1 MALAKLEGID
11 APALF
16 VGGLAAARQ
25 EAALRAER
33 ITHIVDLTASGID
46 YEGFRHKDI
55 RYLRIDLQD
64 QPRADLASHLPR
76 INEFVNMARKK
87 HAAPV
92 LLHCS
97 SGNGRSLAPACAY
110 LVEHCD
116 MTLKRALEVCA
127 AATTLSINVRSR

>member
-1 MALAKLEGID
+1 MQWFLHRRLPLFLSVRHGVANGMAGD
-11 APALF
+11 
-16 VGGLAAARQ
+16 
-25 EAALRAER
+25 RAENA
-33 ITHIVDLTASGID
+33 ASGID

-97 SGNGRSLAPACAY
+97 SGNGRSLAAACAY

>member
-1 MALAKLEGID
+1 MEALD
-11 APALF
+11 PAF
-16 VGGLAAARQ
+16 
-25 EAALRAER
+25 ALRP
-33 ITHIVDLTASGID
+33 DLRKNRPIRGVEAGN
-46 YEGFRHKDI
+46 RHVAA
-55 RYLRIDLQD
+55 D

-97 SGNGRSLAPACAY
+97 SGNGRSLAAACAY

-116 MTLKRALEVCA
+116 MTLQRALEVCA